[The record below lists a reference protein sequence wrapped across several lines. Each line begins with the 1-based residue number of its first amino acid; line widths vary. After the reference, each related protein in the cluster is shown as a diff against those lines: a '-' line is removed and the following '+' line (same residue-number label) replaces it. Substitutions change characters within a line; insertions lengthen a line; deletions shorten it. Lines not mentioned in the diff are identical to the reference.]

1 MKGIDFSR
9 MTPEKMGDLIA
20 AATRQLEA
28 MNESGCSKDA
38 MKKSL
43 FPVIQK
49 IREKKHKLDHAVNEV
64 IDKTADLELCIER
77 MEEVL
82 NGILDQ
88 GAGNAGK
95 ADGNGQ

>member
-1 MKGIDFSR
+1 

-28 MNESGCSKDA
+28 MNEWMLERRHEEKPVSGNTENK
-38 MKKSL
+38 
-43 FPVIQK
+43 
-49 IREKKHKLDHAVNEV
+49 REKHKLDHAVNEV

>member
-20 AATRQLEA
+20 AATRQLET

-38 MKKSL
+38 MKKNL
-43 FPVIQK
+43 FPVIQE

-64 IDKTADLELCIER
+64 IDEMADLEICIAR
-77 MEEVL
+77 MEKVL
-82 NGILDQ
+82 SGILDQ